1 MADAIRMIQFD
12 LPYHA
17 GASWL
22 QWLRHWEWP
31 MLLESGQQSP
41 LRADVPIDEEA
52 TLGARFDI
60 VVAAPQCKWVTSGSN
75 THVWQADSD
84 TWLVS
89 TEDPF
94 ALLKAQLSAY
104 TATRQAD
111 IPFAGG
117 VLGYW
122 SYDLGRRIEPLA
134 AVAADD
140 LPLPEMQ
147 VGLYTWAIVV
157 DHLSQRCQ
165 LVSHGCGI
173 SDQALRALHSQLNQL
188 AQTPAGQTA
197 AAASECSDAS
207 LSARHGQEFAVQGA
221 LQSNLSP
228 ARYAEVFARVKDYI
242 AAGDCYQI
250 NLAQR
255 FSVAVTGD
263 SWQAYQTFKQLS
275 RAPFMAYLQ
284 LTDAQGQA
292 FAVLSMSPERF
303 LQVRDGMVETRPIKG
318 TRRRHTDADAD
329 AAEAADLAASV
340 KDRAENLMIVDL
352 LRNDIGKVCQIGSV
366 KVTALFKLQRFTNV
380 HHMVSI
386 IRGRLAKGFHA
397 VDLLRA
403 CFPGGSITGAPK
415 LRAMQIIE
423 ALEPHRRGIYCGS
436 IGYIGFDGGMDTNIA
451 IRTSVI
457 RQGRMNFFAGGGIVA
472 DSDCAQEYQ
481 ETLDKA
487 SQFFK
492 LVAHYT
498 STQSP
503 NAGESTCNG

>member
-1 MADAIRMIQFD
+1 MMQLS
-12 LPYHA
+12 LPYLDGHE
-17 GASWL
+17 WL
-22 QWLRHWEWP
+22 QLLRQWDWP
-31 MLLESGQQSP
+31 MLLESGHQE
-41 LRADVPIDEEA
+41 RATGEQLAADEEA

-60 VVAAPQCKWVTSGSN
+60 VVAEPQIKYVTQGQN
-75 THVWQADSD
+75 THIWQASEDAWRCSQ
-84 TWLVS
+84 
-89 TEDPF
+89 EDPF
-94 ALLKAQLSAY
+94 ALLKTQLAEIKL
-104 TATRQAD
+104 ARHPE

-122 SYDLGRRIEPLA
+122 SYDLGRRIEPLPVQA
-134 AVAADD
+134 QDD
-140 LPLPEMQ
+140 FPVPDML

-157 DHLSQRCQ
+157 DHHLQRCQ
-165 LVSHGCGI
+165 LVSHGIACTAP
-173 SDQALRALHSQLNQL
+173 ALQTVHDRLQQMNVSSQ
-188 AQTPAGQTA
+188 
-197 AAASECSDAS
+197 DA
-207 LSARHGQEFAVQGA
+207 RPTVDFVPQPQRPFAVTGA

-228 ARYAEVFARVKDYI
+228 EQYAQVFAQVKDYI

-255 FSVAVTGD
+255 FSVPVRGD
-263 SWQAYQTFKQLS
+263 AWQAYQTFRQLS
-275 RAPFMAYLQ
+275 RAPFMAYMQ
-284 LTDAQGQA
+284 VTDANKQP
-292 FAVLSMSPERF
+292 FSVLSMSPERF
-303 LQVRDGMVETRPIKG
+303 LQVRDGVVETRPIKG
-318 TRRRHTDADAD
+318 TRRRHVDPSAD

-366 KVTALFKLQRFTNV
+366 KATALFKLQRFTNV

-386 IRGRLAKGFHA
+386 IRGTLAKGFHA

-423 ALEPHRRGIYCGS
+423 ALEPHRRGVYCGS

-451 IRTSVI
+451 IRTAVI
-457 RQGRMNFFAGGGIVA
+457 SQGCMRFYAGGGIVA

-492 LVAHYT
+492 LVAHYQ
-498 STQSP
+498 TQTED
-503 NAGESTCNG
+503 AESCGSSS